1 MALCLASIGQF
12 AESVTWAEAAMEI
25 ADRTEGPLA
34 QVWAS
39 YTLGRVHCVRGHVAR
54 ALPCLERAA
63 SLLERGRFPIYAPRV
78 LASLGTVYTR
88 SARPKDGLA
97 LLERAASEG
106 EADRVR
112 YEHAMVLIQLGE
124 ARLEESLED
133 AERRATE
140 ALTLARRHGERGN
153 EAWAAHLLGL
163 VAAAHP
169 SAHDDTSLTHA
180 TRAMTLAGELGMR
193 PLVAHCH
200 LGLGRI
206 FRRLGQREQAS
217 EHLTTATTMYRDMDM
232 RFWLGDAKT
241 P

>member
-1 MALCLASIGQF
+1 
-12 AESVTWAEAAMEI
+12 VTGAEAALEI

-39 YTLGRVHCVRGHVAR
+39 YTLGRIHCVRGHFAQ

-78 LASLGTVYTR
+78 LASLGTVYTVTG
-88 SARPKDGLA
+88 RPKDGLA
-97 LLERAASEG
+97 LLERAATEG
-106 EADRVR
+106 EADRIL

-153 EAWAAHLLGL
+153 EAWAVHLLGL

-169 SAHDDTSLTHA
+169 SAHDDTALTHA
-180 TRAMTLAGELGMR
+180 TRALTLASELGMR

-200 LGLGRI
+200 LALGKLYRRI
-206 FRRLGQREQAS
+206 GQREQAS
-217 EHLTTATTMYRDMDM
+217 EHLATATTMYREMDM
-232 RFWLGDAKT
+232 RFWLEDAT
-241 P
+241 LP